1 MDDILN
7 FVEEHYPHDRD
18 NVLFADNFEKAFLGI
33 ASGKDVVPKACY
45 DYDKCLEVLRSDGMS
60 YEEAEEYF
68 VFNVIDAYVGEH
80 TPIFLKRYDT
90 RIQKNC

>member
-7 FVEEHYPHDRD
+7 FVEEHFYHERGDI
-18 NVLFADNFEKAFLGI
+18 LLADNFEKAFVGI

-45 DYDKCLEVLRSDGMS
+45 DYDKCLEILQDDGIT

-68 VFNVIDAYVGEH
+68 NFNVIDAYVGEH
-80 TPIFLKRYDT
+80 TPIFLKRYE
-90 RIQKNC
+90 RGI